1 MTGLGFFGGRLIS
14 NTRLAPLMETI
25 YVFRVLGFLLVALGA
40 GSFGFAVASLALLS
54 EAPLAFCGTFGIDR
68 PRLTVH
74 AVMDLGHV
82 PTVVVALDVLPR
94 LAPLT
99 EDRITIVILEGTDAL
114 DSVRFILPGG
124 HGVRDGTVR
133 DGRVQRAG
141 DRVRVRGG
149 MRGCDDGGGICHN
162 LTAYPLTRRDCRS
175 SSAPSDRDAS
185 GHGASQPSRML
196 SSETCPQPPKQP
208 FQPSDPRSTDDPV
221 AARPSRMLCLQGV
234 DARAISKRNGDTLS
248 SDCGR
253 QDLSTYADRE
263 EREGEEPRV
272 CSVRNRRKH
281 Q

>member
-1 MTGLGFFGGRLIS
+1 
-14 NTRLAPLMETI
+14 METI

-40 GSFGFAVASLALLS
+40 RSFGFTVASLALLS

-221 AARPSRMLCLQGV
+221 AARPSRMLCLQVSTLVRSPSATVIPYRRTV
-234 DARAISKRNGDTLS
+234 DGKTCRRTET
-248 SDCGR
+248 GR
-253 QDLSTYADRE
+253 SGK
-263 EREGEEPRV
+263 ERSRV
-272 CSVRNRRKH
+272 CVAFVTVVSINRMTSWIVWEAVAGSVS
-281 Q
+281 